1 MMVLNG
7 YFGCCCLFRPSSHAK
22 SGNLEKLRTFFGDSV
37 STNSCLFLTACVC
50 LSVSIC
56 LCVPVSV
63 CICFSAY
70 IFVYLSVSVC
80 VCCSVCVCLSVC
92 VYHSMSVYLLV
103 GDPSKERTTIER
115 RHKMVAEDGRKC

>member
-63 CICFSAY
+63 RICFSAY
-70 IFVYLSVSVC
+70 IFVYLSVSV
-80 VCCSVCVCLSVC
+80 VLSV
-92 VYHSMSVYLLV
+92 SVFLSASIFLCLFIYWWV
-103 GDPSKERTTIER
+103 TRQKSARQ
-115 RHKMVAEDGRKC
+115 